1 MYINELFVS
10 INKLNV
16 SNQFAETVAEWS
28 IMSLL
33 ADVDQL
39 DKINKLNVIF
49 PKNIELNVKNQ
60 KILTW

>member
-1 MYINELFVS
+1 VYINELFVN

-16 SNQFAETVAEWS
+16 SNKFVETVAEYF

-49 PKNIELNVKNQ
+49 SKNNELNVKNQ
-60 KILTW
+60 KTLTW